1 MSRKHPIIAVTGSSG
16 ARSSV
21 IIDAFAHILGR
32 EGATFA
38 IVDGNGFHRYDRI
51 AFPAAVQ
58 EAASQGKSLSH
69 FAPEANLL
77 EELEA
82 LLAEYSA
89 QGTGMHRRYLHS
101 AEQALEFGQ
110 QPGTFTDWEPIPT
123 NTDILYYRG
132 LHGCFVSDSVDI
144 AKYMDL
150 KIGVVPIVN
159 LEWIQKMHRDMGE
172 RGYSKEAVTDTIL
185 RRMPDYVRY
194 ISPQFS
200 RTDINFQA
208 VPLVDTSDPL
218 VARDVPTLNES
229 VVVIRVADPSR
240 CPVDFPYLLR
250 NIHNSFMSRR
260 NSLVVPGGEIGVA
273 LELMLAPL
281 VHDLLA
287 RRRSGT
293 P

>member
-16 ARSSV
+16 ARSSAV
-21 IIDAFAHILGR
+21 IDAFAHILGR

-38 IVDGNGFHRYDRI
+38 IIDGNGFHRYDRV
-51 AFPAAVQ
+51 AFPAALQ
-58 EAASQGKSLSH
+58 DAARRGKTLSH

-82 LLAEYSA
+82 LMAEYSM
-89 QGTGMHRRYLHS
+89 QGTGRHRRYLHS
-101 AEQALEFGQ
+101 AERAAEFGQ
-110 QPGTFTDWEPIPT
+110 PPGTFTDWEPIPE

-132 LHGCFVSDSVDI
+132 LHGCFANGSIDI

-159 LEWIQKMHRDMGE
+159 LEWIQKIHRDMGE
-172 RGYSKEAVTDTIL
+172 RGYSVEAVTDTIL

-194 ISPQFS
+194 ITPQFS
-200 RTDINFQA
+200 RTDINFQP
-208 VPLVDTSDPL
+208 VPMVDTSNPFI
-218 VARDVPTLNES
+218 ARDVPTLNES
-229 VVVIRVADPSR
+229 MVVIRVANTSR

-250 NIHNSFMSRR
+250 NIHKSFMSRR
-260 NSLVVPGGEIGVA
+260 NTIVVPGGEIGVA
-273 LELMLAPL
+273 MELMLGPW

-287 RRRSGT
+287 RRNGT
-293 P
+293 G